1 MEENSIKLKRVELD
15 YQEAMDWHKAKDNLN
30 RRLLAA
36 KIVEATSALE
46 QKINDLSQTEG
57 AMINIL
63 EDSRELEEILEKE
76 RDSIKTVISS
86 MGEGLIV
93 IDKDYKVIFLNPIAE
108 KVLETSLAEAK
119 GRNIKTIAPVYKG
132 DQRLKDEELPAF
144 KMFQTG
150 EAVKI
155 ELEDNFYY
163 QLASGKKIPITLVDA
178 PLKDNGITGAV
189 IVFRDI
195 TEEKK
200 LEEAKSNFLSV
211 ASHQLR
217 TPLTAIRWYAEMLSA
232 GDAGKLKKQQKEF
245 VGEIYGSV
253 LKMIEMINTFLVL
266 SRIESGRT
274 KNEPIEI
281 NLAKF
286 TEEIIHDFKPLIE
299 GKNLKVQL
307 AVDDNLPIVVSDKI
321 MLRQV
326 IANLLSN
333 GINYANNKG
342 EILMGIKAK
351 GKEIIYSVKDNGIGI
366 PENQKDK
373 IFERFF
379 RAGNAQLKV
388 PSGTGLGL
396 SLVKQVVELWK
407 GKIWFESQEGKGT
420 IFYFTIPIN

>member
-1 MEENSIKLKRVELD
+1 MEENSIKLKRVELV
-15 YQEAMDWHKAKDNLN
+15 YQEAMDWHEAKDKLS
-30 RRLLAA
+30 RRLLAS
-36 KIVEATSALE
+36 KIVEATSILE
-46 QKINDLSQTEG
+46 QKINDLSQTE
-57 AMINIL
+57 AAIINIL

-76 RDSIKTVISS
+76 RDRIKAVVSS

-108 KVLETSLAEAK
+108 KVLEISLAEAK

-150 EAVKI
+150 EAVKF
-155 ELEDNFYY
+155 ELEDNLYY
-163 QLASGKKIPITLVDA
+163 QLASGKKFPITLIDS
-178 PLKDNGITGAV
+178 PLKGDGITGAV

-200 LEEAKSNFLSV
+200 LEEAKSSFLSI

-274 KNEPIEI
+274 KNEPVEI

-307 AVDDNLPIVVSDKI
+307 AMDDNSPVVVSDKI

-333 GINYANNKG
+333 SINYANNKG
-342 EILMGIKAK
+342 EILIEIKTK
-351 GKEIIYSVKDNGIGI
+351 GKEIVYSVKDNGIGI
-366 PENQKDK
+366 PENQKNK

-379 RAGNAQLKV
+379 RAGNAQLKI

-396 SLVKQVVELWK
+396 SLVKQVVELWR
-407 GKIWFESQEGKGT
+407 GRIWFESKEGKGAK
-420 IFYFTIPIN
+420 FYFTIPI

>member
-178 PLKDNGITGAV
+178 PLKGNGITGAV